1 MKMKL
6 PKMNKFHVFLM
17 LLFFLVFALLAKN
30 VWDYYMSSWGLKE
43 GFSSSG
49 TSTSRTEVK
58 QYNNDGKRV
67 YSIMDSGDSYTGTDV
82 AKALYF
88 DPDNGNVFYV
98 DTPNKQVKI
107 HSREYGSLNTITVSG
122 ELDTGKSLTPSLNN
136 MSSFYNNG
144 WLKQL
149 DLDITKK
156 PYVAYIPF
164 GNNTLVHVFDVSN
177 HILTRYFDNNGNM
190 YPSNPSDP
198 EDYGVAVSDVES
210 NSNSNSNSN
219 IKTFTIT
226 NATAATIG
234 TTTLT
239 ASGFAVGNKIVVS
252 SVTPSTVTITPS
264 YDSATS
270 TITLTGNA
278 AWTSATIT
286 ESTDSSAFVITSS
299 ETFTTIR
306 QAFTNYREGFST
318 NNASTLA
325 TVKVNLY
332 PNEVYR
338 IASGVYLDL
347 SNSYLVLDNNV
358 GTTRAFDNTG
368 EVIDLNE
375 ASLSGVTR
383 TRTNAWVKNG
393 LPNQDG
399 TVDHFVV
406 YMDNGRKTIVAKIKK
421 TDAGDFAIDTIK
433 RIEDGVLK
441 TSDDDVD
448 SGNDVDGD
456 DDDSDSSNQVTSG
469 SNDGKCKTNQ
479 LEMTIAGATLCVP
492 ITQVFSI
499 FGGGGS
505 SPGSNFIRKTEVVP
519 PVCPQC
525 PQCPSHKNGVCTNC
539 GGNGG
544 SGTSSKNEDG
554 SLLRDAGSGATNLVR
569 DGATGATNLARDG
582 VSGAANMATNT
593 VQGTVNLGKD
603 AVQGTVGMG
612 KDAVQGTVGMGK
624 DIVGGIGSGI
634 GSVAS
639 GIGNMA
645 QGITQTNPAIV
656 QGQQGV
662 NQAYG
667 SNQIAYQNSYAG
679 NSQQQQQHPGM
690 DPYSYYGAVPQRPSC
705 NFMARTADFSAFGK

>member
-1 MKMKL
+1 MKL

-67 YSIMDSGDSYTGTDV
+67 YSIMDSGLSYDNTDV

-98 DTPNKQVKI
+98 DAPNDKVKI

-144 WLKQL
+144 WLRQL

-177 HILTRYFDNNGNM
+177 HILTRYFDNNGNI

-198 EDYGVAVSDVES
+198 EDYEVAVSDVES
-210 NSNSNSNSN
+210 G
-219 IKTFTIT
+219 
-226 NATAATIG
+226 G
-234 TTTLT
+234 TQ
-239 ASGFAVGNKIVVS
+239 G
-252 SVTPSTVTITPS
+252 
-264 YDSATS
+264 
-270 TITLTGNA
+270 
-278 AWTSATIT
+278 
-286 ESTDSSAFVITSS
+286 
-299 ETFTTIR
+299 FTTIH

-358 GTTRAFDNTG
+358 GTTIAFDNIG

-393 LPNQDG
+393 LPNRDG

-433 RIEDGVLK
+433 RIEDGILK

-554 SLLRDAGSGATNLVR
+554 SLLRDAGSGATNLAR

-612 KDAVQGTVGMGK
+612 KDVVQGTVGMGK

-667 SNQIAYQNSYAG
+667 SNQYAYQNSYAG

-690 DPYSYYGAVPQRPSC
+690 DPYSYYGAVPQRPGC